1 MRNTQP
7 SIVAIPMHSM
17 IEMIQGTQDLTCN
30 MEKLP
35 IQSSDSFEEINAK
48 V

>member
-1 MRNTQP
+1 MRNSQP
-7 SIVAIPMHSM
+7 NSVVIPMHSM
-17 IEMIQGTQDLTCN
+17 IEMIQGTQDLTFN

-35 IQSSDSFEEINAK
+35 IQLSDTFDEINAK